1 VIDPRHERLAELLV
15 RHSTRLKRGERVLVE
30 TFDVPAEFTVVL
42 VRTIAA
48 AGASPLCLTKNNQ
61 VLRELYLAATP
72 EQMKF
77 WGEVERMQMEGVQA
91 YIGVRGTNNATELAD
106 VPSDKMALYQK
117 HLWNRV
123 HNEIRVPKTRW
134 VVLRWPSHSMAQ
146 QARMSTE
153 AFEQFFFDVA
163 TVDYVAMERA
173 LLPLKE
179 RMART
184 DRVRIV
190 GPGTDLRFSIKGIPV
205 VGCSGERN
213 IPDGETFTS
222 PVLDSVEGRLSVN
235 TASLYQGVVFERIV
249 LEFEGGKIVSAEANH
264 TERLNRILDTD
275 EGARRI
281 GEFSL
286 AFNPRILHPMMDI
299 LFDEKIAGS
308 FHFTPGQAYE
318 EADNGN
324 RSEIHW
330 DLVTIQRP
338 DYGGGEI
345 YFDGELVRKD
355 GRFVVP
361 ELAGL
366 NPERFPG

>member
-1 VIDPRHERLAELLV
+1 
-15 RHSTRLKRGERVLVE
+15 
-30 TFDVPAEFTVVL
+30 
-42 VRTIAA
+42 
-48 AGASPLCLTKNNQ
+48 
-61 VLRELYLAATP
+61 
-72 EQMKF
+72 
-77 WGEVERMQMEGVQA
+77 
-91 YIGVRGTNNATELAD
+91 
-106 VPSDKMALYQK
+106 
-117 HLWNRV
+117 
-123 HNEIRVPKTRW
+123 
-134 VVLRWPSHSMAQ
+134 MAQ

-153 AFEQFFFDVA
+153 AFEQFYFDVA
-163 TVDYVAMERA
+163 TVDYAAMEQA

-184 DRVRIV
+184 DRIRIV

-264 TERLNRILDTD
+264 AERLNRILDAD

-286 AFNPRILHPMMDI
+286 AFNPRILHPMMDT

-338 DYGGGEI
+338 EYGGGEI
-345 YFDGELVRKD
+345 YFDGELIRKD

-366 NPERFPG
+366 NPEQFPGNHTPR